1 MKRHVL
7 VDNVYIINISN
18 SSACICGES
27 GHIDAYTRALAIQRQ
42 VPVFFEDEGNYED
55 YPIFSRSIPA
65 WQLPSEV
72 DLDVRHDHK
81 TIQVGCLDVIATA
94 SASVVQVGS
103 NDTMDLESRVKA
115 IRHFITDASQEL
127 KDYTGIIVRKSP
139 LSYGKKQEELS

>member
-72 DLDVRHDHK
+72 DLDVIHDHK
-81 TIQVGCLDVIATA
+81 TIHVGCLDVIATA

-103 NDTMDLESRVKA
+103 IDT
-115 IRHFITDASQEL
+115 IEL
-127 KDYTGIIVRKSP
+127 
-139 LSYGKKQEELS
+139 